1 MSDEEEGQPLAPRDA
16 LAVGEGFQD
25 LHCPLALV
33 RCGSQADGSE
43 LCIAAIVIREHEGKI
58 VLAVPGSAW
67 HRQVARR
74 TLPKGF
80 LTKVCGAE
88 VAACGSALRSEALEG
103 STVRVWLGLVEPSN
117 EGSIQIPDEMPEHVI
132 GFGEL
137 SLGVPALPFVPALAA
152 AAEEH
157 FTFVTGESARGG
169 EQDGLGARLA
179 RLELLVQSVVSQ
191 SSVPGPTAK
200 AKAKTKPRGG
210 AAVTSPLP
218 ELDPAVVSAAK
229 AAGVSEHALAEMEAL
244 VKRGRGSRLK
254 PEPGLSSAVA
264 GNPLDESEADDDEAG
279 GVGLED
285 STTALP
291 ARAAPETKQ
300 AEAFAAAMFKLMEGY
315 HKSSGKGGSALDKA
329 LEGAGSGSAEAS
341 ALPTARRNSAA
352 RKALRDALVT
362 SPDELSAESLMAE
375 DLASAAPGV
384 AVPGQVSARAWVEY
398 RSKIGAYPSAMWATW
413 IISGALDCLRT
424 NRPAQAR
431 ARLNL
436 GLLIFDQM
444 SIDKGSFVLAG
455 EPALE
460 NPPQRI
466 RTSNTITTAQGLCTA
481 VCWTFGGQRS
491 PSAI

>member
-103 STVRVWLGLVEPSN
+103 STVRVWLGLVEPSA

-169 EQDGLGARLA
+169 EQDALGARLA
-179 RLELLVQSVVSQ
+179 RLELFLVLPVRICTPKVCGAGC
-191 SSVPGPTAK
+191 VTWLLPPRFRLCLPRLPGPPSRA
-200 AKAKTKPRGG
+200 
-210 AAVTSPLP
+210 
-218 ELDPAVVSAAK
+218 PAC
-229 AAGVSEHALAEMEAL
+229 LLCEAL
-244 VKRGRGSRLK
+244 LLCSVSPVLPPGSRGRFGARLYSASGSLILKCFACRL
-254 PEPGLSSAVA
+254 GL
-264 GNPLDESEADDDEAG
+264 GMPL
-279 GVGLED
+279 
-285 STTALP
+285 
-291 ARAAPETKQ
+291 
-300 AEAFAAAMFKLMEGY
+300 
-315 HKSSGKGGSALDKA
+315 SALMPPCGGMPGW
-329 LEGAGSGSAEAS
+329 E
-341 ALPTARRNSAA
+341 
-352 RKALRDALVT
+352 
-362 SPDELSAESLMAE
+362 DE
-375 DLASAAPGV
+375 
-384 AVPGQVSARAWVEY
+384 
-398 RSKIGAYPSAMWATW
+398 
-413 IISGALDCLRT
+413 
-424 NRPAQAR
+424 
-431 ARLNL
+431 
-436 GLLIFDQM
+436 
-444 SIDKGSFVLAG
+444 
-455 EPALE
+455 
-460 NPPQRI
+460 
-466 RTSNTITTAQGLCTA
+466 
-481 VCWTFGGQRS
+481 RS
-491 PSAI
+491 PSSQGVWRADLCRFGTVWRKRTRVATNSALCGARLLCSNKGHFRLFGFSCVHQKAWTSVARCPP